1 MSNAGGQK
9 EGNREE
15 EEKKKGRPGAVAAL
29 GRDRRHSLGSATV
42 LDLWKRKREEE
53 GEKGEEEVDEL
64 QERERVFGKSRKVHR
79 SPEGKTGEEGKA
91 EGGGIQD
98 MLRFIREELKIGL
111 EEVKGQGR
119 GIREEMEKIKGKM
132 TRREEQ
138 WEVERGEMKEII
150 RDLGK
155 RLEEVEERRGGE
167 MERVKE
173 RLLELEKKSAE
184 GGGERQVQGNAE
196 VAQVTIDRLKEM
208 EWAIESKEREERRGN
223 IVVRGARLEKG
234 REKEE
239 LKKILQLIGVEVEV
253 KDMWEVGAKKG
264 GEKGI
269 WIARLGNREQKRQV
283 MGRKSLLK
291 GREERIDEDITWAER
306 RMKWKLREIAAI
318 EERRGN
324 RVRIGY
330 AKIWIEG
337 KMWKWDEIGEVLRD
351 GTGRAR
357 EGGQREGRGKVG
369 ESDRERSASEE
380 RQEGSIE
387 AQGRVRRERQSGEW
401 VGWGTEA
408 GGEGDKEER
417 EGSRRDRKGG
427 VKSSFLECG
436 GAREKG

>member
-9 EGNREE
+9 EGANREE

-29 GRDRRHSLGSATV
+29 GRDRRHSLGSSATV

-53 GEKGEEEVDEL
+53 GEKGEEEADEL

-79 SPEGKTGEEGKA
+79 SPEGKTGEEGKV

-98 MLRFIREELKIGL
+98 MLRLIREELKIGL

-119 GIREEMEKIKGKM
+119 GIREEVEKIKGEM
-132 TRREEQ
+132 ARREEQ
-138 WEVERGEMKEII
+138 WEVERGEMKEMI

-173 RLLELEKKSAE
+173 RLIELEKKSAE

-208 EWAIESKEREERRGN
+208 EWAIERKEREERRGN
-223 IVVRGARLEKG
+223 IVLRGARLEKG

-291 GREERIDEDITWAER
+291 GREERIDEDLTWAER

-357 EGGQREGRGKVG
+357 EGGQREGREGGQREGRGKVG

-401 VGWGTEA
+401 VVGGGRGRWG
-408 GGEGDKEER
+408 GK
-417 EGSRRDRKGG
+417 
-427 VKSSFLECG
+427 
-436 GAREKG
+436 

>member
-9 EGNREE
+9 EGANREE

-29 GRDRRHSLGSATV
+29 GRDRRHSLGSTTTV
-42 LDLWKRKREEE
+42 LDLWKRKREVE
-53 GEKGEEEVDEL
+53 GEKGEEDVDEI

-79 SPEGKTGEEGKA
+79 SPEGKKGEEGKT

-98 MLRFIREELKIGL
+98 MLRLIREELKIGL

-119 GIREEMEKIKGKM
+119 GIREEMEKIKGEM

-138 WEVERGEMKEII
+138 WDVERGEMKEMI

-173 RLLELEKKSAE
+173 RLIELEKKSAE
-184 GGGERQVQGNAE
+184 GGGERQVQGSAE

-208 EWAIESKEREERRGN
+208 EWAIERKEREERRGN
-223 IVVRGARLEKG
+223 TVVRGARLEKG
-234 REKEE
+234 REKEG

-253 KDMWEVGAKKG
+253 KDMWKVGAKKG

-291 GREERIDEDITWAER
+291 GREERIDEDLTWAER

-330 AKIWIEG
+330 AKI
-337 KMWKWDEIGEVLRD
+337 
-351 GTGRAR
+351 
-357 EGGQREGRGKVG
+357 
-369 ESDRERSASEE
+369 
-380 RQEGSIE
+380 
-387 AQGRVRRERQSGEW
+387 
-401 VGWGTEA
+401 
-408 GGEGDKEER
+408 
-417 EGSRRDRKGG
+417 
-427 VKSSFLECG
+427 
-436 GAREKG
+436 